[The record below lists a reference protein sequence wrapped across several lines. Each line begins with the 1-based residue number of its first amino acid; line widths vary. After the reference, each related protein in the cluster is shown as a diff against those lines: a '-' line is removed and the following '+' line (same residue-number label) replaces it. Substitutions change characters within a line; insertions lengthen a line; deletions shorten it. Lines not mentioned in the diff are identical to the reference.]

1 MLSSKPYHG
10 YTTFKSKFAF
20 FPVTLRREGSFEEVT
35 ILWESYKVK
44 VRYETDY
51 SLLSFLFF
59 GKDNLPIREKEL
71 FLVENNT

>member
-1 MLSSKPYHG
+1 MRLIKPYHG
-10 YTTFKSKFAF
+10 YTTTKSKFAF
-20 FPVTLRREGSFEEVT
+20 LPVRLRRVGSFEEVT
-35 ILWESYKVK
+35 ILWERYDVK

-71 FLVENNT
+71 FLVEDTL